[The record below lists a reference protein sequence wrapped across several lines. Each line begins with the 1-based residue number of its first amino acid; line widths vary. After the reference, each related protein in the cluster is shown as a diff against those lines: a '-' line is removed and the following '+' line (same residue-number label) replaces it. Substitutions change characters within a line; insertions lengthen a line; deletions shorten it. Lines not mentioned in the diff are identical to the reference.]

1 MKKTL
6 LFSFLTTTFLGFAQ
20 MQPTVHNATFDNI
33 AKSSGSD
40 CACAGWINKD
50 IADQAESSTL
60 SGNDVVKLDDFES
73 DGIYQEVEVVANSN
87 YTLDLDY
94 TFKLSSTTTNYIEVI
109 VLKGSGYISGY
120 TPAYEPPATAAQQ
133 DFGYETVA
141 AVEMASNQLA
151 YSQVAPP
158 GNTDTNAISQITFN
172 TGSETSIAIFIRA
185 VGAYDAT
192 SHGDSSKD
200 KGWMNGD
207 SEIRLDNLALVNTT
221 VLSTQEVLGSS
232 FKIYPNP
239 AKDYINISAVSN
251 VNVESVSL
259 FNVIGKQV
267 YAGDALTEKIN
278 ISNLTKGLYLLKIEA
293 DNGSLNKKII
303 IE

>member
-6 LFSFLTTTFLGFAQ
+6 LFAFLTTTFLGFSQ
-20 MQPTVHNATFDNI
+20 VQPTVHNATFDNLP
-33 AKSSGSD
+33 KSSGTD
-40 CACAGWINKD
+40 CACSGWINKD
-50 IADQAESSTL
+50 IADQGESSTL

-73 DGIYQEVEVVANSN
+73 DGIYQEVVVVANSN

-94 TFKLSSTTTNYIEVI
+94 TYKIATTTTNYIEVVI
-109 VLKGSGYISGY
+109 LKGSSYVSGY
-120 TPAYEPPATAAQQ
+120 TPAYDPPATAAQQ
-133 DFGYETVA
+133 DYGYETVA
-141 AVEMASNQLA
+141 SVELAANQLA
-151 YSQVAPP
+151 YAQITPP
-158 GNTDTNAISQITFN
+158 GNTDTNAMSQMVFN

-185 VGAYDAT
+185 VGAYNAA
-192 SHGDSSKD
+192 SHGDSGKD

-221 VLSTQEVLGSS
+221 VLSANEITESS
-232 FKIYPNP
+232 FKVYPNP

-251 VNVESVSL
+251 VNIESVKL

-267 YAGDALTEKIN
+267 FAGDAVTDKIN
-278 ISNLTKGLYLLKIEA
+278 IANLNNGLYLLKIEA
-293 DNGSLNKKII
+293 ENGSLNKKII